1 MLSKAKNLN
10 RSTVRLRYRRLK
22 VGAGDHLG
30 ALQTLQD
37 VLAALDLA
45 QRLGVP
51 ATLLQDLSR
60 FKERILPPP
69 PSPARRVERDNLI
82 RPRLHCRRR
91 NNRKCLQSNS
101 KKHVFVLSCLTKEIV
116 LVDFAR
122 TISCNFYKYINLQ
135 AEQ

>member
-10 RSTVRLRYRRLK
+10 RSTVRLRHRRLK

-51 ATLLQDLSR
+51 ATLL
-60 FKERILPPP
+60 
-69 PSPARRVERDNLI
+69 
-82 RPRLHCRRR
+82 
-91 NNRKCLQSNS
+91 
-101 KKHVFVLSCLTKEIV
+101 
-116 LVDFAR
+116 
-122 TISCNFYKYINLQ
+122 
-135 AEQ
+135 